1 MYNSYSGLSTPFGL
15 GHMSRVGFLLDKADT
30 NNTLSTLVPIIFHNE
45 KALCG
50 LRGVL
55 GTDDILIVGQLLYN
69 IIVRQ
74 LNVSEAIEH
83 PR

>member
-15 GHMSRVGFLLDKADT
+15 GHMSSVGFLLDKADT

-50 LRGVL
+50 LRGVF
-55 GTDDILIVGQLLYN
+55 GTDDTLIIGQLLYN